1 MPKVLGLSF
10 TPRIYERGQEYF
22 EKGKVGPIEWDD
34 QIFSATVQGSDRH
47 EYRVRGILDE
57 QKIKWI
63 TCNCP
68 YAEGHELCKHM
79 AAVAVALNHQM
90 QVDADKLQPLG
101 DLIPASWTKQLE
113 IMAKSKPFITK
124 LLASP
129 HHVDKLH
136 QAVKLFNG
144 RHVVLEEN
152 YHPKGQ
158 DKFEYKALI
167 MIERLPHQVTIKYD
181 GQKMDYFIGPQRR
194 DDDLDL
200 YAGVATVGL
209 CNYYLAHQPKAETN
223 QAGSYLL
230 ELFDLAVNHDQQFI
244 RPYIELDYYGERTR
258 LNFKVGTPDHMYK
271 LQSPEVFVTVVKRGE
286 PVILGKYFNQVID
299 LENLDE
305 DSRYWFDFMDETTAM
320 YNTLTDQKHHYGSTD
335 MYLIVEDVIADRVD
349 DAIVSGRE
357 VYIDNRL
364 NQRVNYKVDDRK
376 LTADLTVEL
385 ITDQPMLTMQLENL
399 PDKDL
404 IRGHDRYYDFN
415 GRDWVSYPNLNP
427 SQISQAW
434 IDNHDHYTFD
444 PQDLNFFYRQVLPK
458 IKATVDL
465 TINEDP
471 QIAQYI
477 LPDAKFTFKF
487 DLGTDTIEGQALV
500 QYQDQEY
507 PLFEQLT
514 EDSQRDPAQEAPVKD
529 ALVQYFPI
537 EAVRQGQLILPLEED
552 QQVVKF
558 LNQGL
563 KQLESFGEVQVTK
576 PFQRLIGQFDHKP
589 NLTVGISLES
599 GLLNLSVT
607 GEEMDPD
614 DIAQALRTYHER
626 RPYFKLKSGDYM
638 GLESSSLASVA
649 QTLDDLGV
657 DADQVAQGDL
667 SLPAYQALA
676 LNQSLQGQGELA
688 YQTDDHYAK
697 LIQDFDQDQVGN
709 FAVPQDL
716 QATLRPYQL
725 AGFQWLMTLHH
736 YHFGG
741 LLADEMGL
749 GKTIQI
755 ITLLLAINHEQ
766 KLPSLV
772 VAPASVVY
780 NWEDEFHKFAP
791 SLKVATLGG
800 GKVERRKLL
809 TDSDQ
814 YDVYITSYDSLK
826 RDIDLYDQ
834 LTFQVQIIDEAQT
847 IKNARTIGAQTV
859 KLITAQQRFA
869 LTGTPIE
876 NRLSELWSIF
886 DYLMPGFL
894 GSYQRFSQRFEEPI
908 MLGNDEEK
916 RTQLSQL
923 ISPFVLR
930 RLKKDVLTSLPAKTE
945 IVEYAEMSGAQLKL
959 YRARADQLI
968 KRIKTSDDTDFKG
981 DKIEILAEL
990 TRLRQVCC
998 DPHLVYDDYKG
1009 KSAKLTQTI
1018 ALIKDQIENGHKIL
1032 LFSQFTS
1039 MLEIIAQKLQK
1050 ERIPTEM
1057 ITGSVD
1063 KQERQRLVKQFNE
1076 QDDPAVFLISLKA
1089 GGTGI
1094 NLTSA
1099 DVVIHYDPWWNA
1111 AAQNQATDRAHRI
1124 GQEHPVT
1131 IYQMITK
1138 HTIEERIKEL
1148 QDKKQSL
1155 ADQVLSGD
1163 QMSTTSFNKDELLS
1177 ILEE

>member
-10 TPRIYERGQEYF
+10 TPRIFERGQEYF
-22 EKGKVGPIEWDD
+22 EKGKVGPIEWDE
-34 QIFSATVQGSDRH
+34 QIFSATVQGSSDH

-57 QKIKWI
+57 QHIKWI

-68 YAEGHELCKHM
+68 YAEDHELCKHM
-79 AAVAVALNHQM
+79 AAVAVALDHQG
-90 QVDADKLQPLG
+90 QVDADKVLPLG
-101 DLIPASWTKQLE
+101 DLIPTSWTEQLE
-113 IMAKSKPFITK
+113 IMAKTTPFMTK

-129 HHVDKLH
+129 HQVDKLR
-136 QAVKLFNG
+136 QAVKLYNG
-144 RHVVLEEN
+144 RHVVLEEQ
-152 YHPKGQ
+152 YHSKGQ
-158 DKFEYKALI
+158 DKFEYMTLI
-167 MIERLPHQVTIKYD
+167 MIDRVPHQVTIKYD

-200 YAGVATVGL
+200 FAGVATVSL

-230 ELFDLAVNHDQQFI
+230 DMFDLATNHDQQLI
-244 RPYIELDYYGERTR
+244 RPYIELDYYSERTR

-271 LQSPEVFVTVVKRGE
+271 LQSTEVFVTVVKRGE
-286 PVILGKYFNQVID
+286 PVILGKYFNEVID
-299 LENLDE
+299 LESLDE
-305 DSRYWFDFMDETTAM
+305 DSRYWFDFMDEMTAM
-320 YNTLTDQKHHYGSTD
+320 YNTLTDQKHNYGSTD
-335 MYLIVEDVIADRVD
+335 MYLMVEDVIADRVD
-349 DAIVSGRE
+349 DALASGRE

-364 NQRVNYKVDDRK
+364 NQLVNYSVDDRK
-376 LTADLTVEL
+376 LTADLGLEL
-385 ITDQPMLTMQLENL
+385 INDQPMLTMQLENL

-404 IRGHDRYYDFN
+404 IRGHERYYDFN
-415 GRDWVSYPNLNP
+415 GSDWVAYPNLNP
-427 SQISQAW
+427 SQIAQAGLA
-434 IDNHDHYTFD
+434 NNDHYTFD
-444 PQDLNFFYRQVLPK
+444 ASDLNAFYRQVLPK
-458 IKATVDL
+458 IKDKVDL
-465 TINEDP
+465 TLNEDP
-471 QIAQYI
+471 QIDQYI

-487 DLGTDTIEGQALV
+487 DLAADAIEGQAMV
-500 QYQDQEY
+500 QYQDQAY
-507 PLFEQLT
+507 PLFEQLAD
-514 EDSQRDPAQEAPVKD
+514 DSQRDPAQEAPVKD
-529 ALVQYFPI
+529 VLVQYLPI
-537 EAVRQGQLILPLEED
+537 EAVRQGRLILPLEED
-552 QQVVKF
+552 QQVVAF

-563 KQLESFGEVQVTK
+563 KRLEDFGEVQVTK
-576 PFQRLIGQFDHKP
+576 PFQRLIGQIDHKP

-599 GLLNLSVT
+599 GLLNLSVA
-607 GEEMDPD
+607 GEALDSA
-614 DIAQALRTYHER
+614 DIAQALRAYHER
-626 RPYFKLKSGDYM
+626 RPYFKLKNGDYM
-638 GLESSSLASVA
+638 GVESTTLTTLAHTLE
-649 QTLDDLGV
+649 DLGV
-657 DADQVAQGDL
+657 DADQVDQGDI

-676 LNQSLQGQGELA
+676 LNQSLQEQNDLT

-697 LIQDFDQDQVGN
+697 LIRDFDQNQVGS
-709 FAVPQDL
+709 FTVPQDL
-716 QATLRPYQL
+716 QAKLRPYQI
-725 AGFQWLMTLHH
+725 AGFQWLMTLNH

-755 ITLLLAINHEQ
+755 ITLLLAINQEQ

-780 NWEDEFHKFAP
+780 NWQDEFHKFAP
-791 SLKVATLGG
+791 SLKIATLGG

-809 TDSDQ
+809 AKSDQ
-814 YDVYITSYDSLK
+814 YDVFITSYDSLK
-826 RDIDLYDQ
+826 RDIALYDQ
-834 LTFQVQIIDEAQT
+834 LEFQVQIIDEAQT

-859 KLITAQQRFA
+859 KLIHAQQRFA

-894 GSYQRFSQRFEEPI
+894 GTYQHFSKRFEEPI
-908 MLGNDEEK
+908 IFNDDQAK
-916 RTQLSQL
+916 RAQLSQL
-923 ISPFVLR
+923 IGPFVLR

-945 IVEYAEMSGAQLKL
+945 IVEYAEMSGVQLKL

-968 KRIKTSDDTDFKG
+968 KRIQTSDETDFKG

-1009 KSAKLTQTI
+1009 KSAKLSQTI

-1039 MLEIIAQKLQK
+1039 MLDIIAQRLQK
-1050 ERIPTEM
+1050 ERIQTET
-1057 ITGSVD
+1057 ITGAVD
-1063 KQERQRLVKQFNE
+1063 KQERQRRVKQFNE
-1076 QDDPAVFLISLKA
+1076 QDEPAVFLISLKA

-1124 GQEHPVT
+1124 GQENPVT

-1148 QDKKQSL
+1148 QDKKQAL

-1163 QMSTTSFNKDELLS
+1163 QMSTTSFDKDELLA
-1177 ILEE
+1177 ILDD